1 MTARDGAGYRRGV
14 EALPHVPTAL
24 PDGNRGE
31 CIRLRLQGWGVRRI
45 GRHIGIS
52 HVAVSKHLAHPEARR
67 VLDEM
72 GQAAAITARDIIT
85 EAAPDVARIARE
97 VAQGKRTATPQ
108 QVAAIKMILAL
119 SGLEQTINLRVSGGV
134 DIRHS
139 GDDAL
144 RRRLVE
150 LRGDDD
156 GEPADGG

>member
-1 MTARDGAGYRRGV
+1 V

-97 VAQGKRTATPQ
+97 VAQGKRTA
-108 QVAAIKMILAL
+108 IKMILAL